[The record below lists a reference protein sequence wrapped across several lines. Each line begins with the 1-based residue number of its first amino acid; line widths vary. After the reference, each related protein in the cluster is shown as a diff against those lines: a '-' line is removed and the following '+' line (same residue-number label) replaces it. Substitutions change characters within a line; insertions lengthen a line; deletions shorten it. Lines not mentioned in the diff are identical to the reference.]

1 MGKPRLGFF
10 LDQNRTASRSRR
22 NNLMNI
28 AFRLQVSNQVLT
40 KLYERLQ
47 QAYLMGQ
54 LRLVKRIHALLY
66 IIDGKGVSEVMT
78 ILNLSS
84 ATIYNYVKAFILN
97 QLDSLVYRFSPGRPS
112 KLNEAQRKELGDV
125 VDAGPEAAGYDCGCW
140 STILIQDWIFNRFG
154 VEYEPRYVAELLD
167 KMGFSYQRGRF
178 ESEHLEDVAKEQ
190 EEWMTQAWPEILRL
204 AEEKGA
210 MILFGDEA
218 SFAQWGSLSYTWA
231 RKGRQPTSKTSG
243 IRKAYKIMGFID
255 FLSGAFFYTAHTGRF
270 NSETYQ
276 AFLLEVLAK
285 TSQHLIIIQDGARYH
300 TSKAM
305 QKFFAEHTERITM
318 FQLPRYSPDF
328 NPIEYLW
335 RNVKK
340 QATHMRYFKTFDDLT
355 KKVDQ
360 KLAYFA
366 NLPESILG
374 LMGKYCSSLGTDLA
388 SPV

>member
-1 MGKPRLGFF
+1 M
-10 LDQNRTASRSRR
+10 S
-22 NNLMNI
+22 I
-28 AFRLQVSNQVLT
+28 AIRFQVSNQVLT
-40 KLYERLQ
+40 KLHERLQ
-47 QAYLMGQ
+47 QAYAMGQ

-66 IIDGKGVSEVMT
+66 IIDGKDVADVAD
-78 ILNLSS
+78 ILKLSS
-84 ATIYNYVKAFILN
+84 QTVYNYVKAFILN
-97 QLDSLVYRFSPGRPS
+97 QLDSLVYLFSPGRPS
-112 KLNEAQRKELGDV
+112 KLNKAQRKELGEV
-125 VDAGPEAAGYDCGCW
+125 IDAGPEAAGYDCGCW
-140 STILIQDWIFNRFG
+140 STILIQDWILNRFD

-178 ESEHLEDVAKEQ
+178 VSDHLGDVAAEQ
-190 EEWMTQAWPEILRL
+190 EEWMSKTWPEILRL

-231 RKGRQPTSKTSG
+231 RKGKQPTVKTSG

-255 FLSGAFFYTAHTGRF
+255 FLSGAFFYKAHTGRF

-276 AFLLEVLAK
+276 AFLLEVLSK

-305 QKFFAEHTERITM
+305 EQFFNENAERITK
-318 FQLPRYSPDF
+318 FSLPRYSPDF

-340 QATHMRYFKTFDDLT
+340 QATHMRYFETFDDLT
-355 KKVDQ
+355 KKVDE
-360 KLAYFA
+360 KLACFS
-366 NLPESILG
+366 NLPQSILG
-374 LMGKYCSSLGTDLA
+374 LMGKYLPSLGTQTA
-388 SPV
+388 